1 LREDQ
6 VLSAALRSADG
17 RIRAEAGN
25 HNQQWKGF
33 TLDRSTVT
41 HTRVPIIKNGSRWGA
56 VEIRFAAEEDDWL
69 HTLTNPF
76 TLLAVYVFVAGFFG
90 YMFFM
95 RRTLKHLDPGAV
107 VPKRVKRALDAL
119 SEGIILLDDN
129 ENVVLANTSIGK
141 KMGIDDSVLLGK
153 KLSAMGWVNPATAD
167 TGGMEFP
174 WLESLQSGEDLAD
187 IRLRLKLGDNQ
198 RTFMVNSTALLGDD
212 GAAQGALVSFD
223 DVTELE
229 SKNMQLGDL
238 VGELRESR
246 NVVTAKN
253 EELRELAERD
263 PLTNLYNRRAFFE
276 RLDSE
281 FSGLQTSGSDLCIL
295 MLDIDHFKSINDNY
309 GHGAGDEVIQGLAEI
324 MQSELRGNEV
334 AGRYGGEEFCVLIP
348 DADIAIGA
356 RVAERLRLRIEEQ
369 AAGRVPQLD
378 RPVTTSIGVASAA
391 GGAVDGR
398 RLLDQADEALYA
410 SKENG
415 RNRVT
420 RWDEIQASEEIAEQ

>member
-1 LREDQ
+1 
-6 VLSAALRSADG
+6 
-17 RIRAEAGN
+17 
-25 HNQQWKGF
+25 
-33 TLDRSTVT
+33 
-41 HTRVPIIKNGSRWGA
+41 
-56 VEIRFAAEEDDWL
+56 
-69 HTLTNPF
+69 
-76 TLLAVYVFVAGFFG
+76 
-90 YMFFM
+90 
-95 RRTLKHLDPGAV
+95 
-107 VPKRVKRALDAL
+107 
-119 SEGIILLDDN
+119 
-129 ENVVLANTSIGK
+129 
-141 KMGIDDSVLLGK
+141 
-153 KLSAMGWVNPATAD
+153 
-167 TGGMEFP
+167 
-174 WLESLQSGEDLAD
+174 LAD

-378 RPVTTSIGVASAA
+378 RLVTTSIGVASAA